1 MSCAQPAWQ
10 QSKAASGSAQGREAV
25 SLQCLVANVLWLTHM
40 SCFNPLAAISTA
52 AVQVE
57 VARVYVGTFMTSLDM
72 SGFSLSVCTL
82 DDERT
87 AALDADTEVGP
98 EAPRTALFRQHY
110 ALQLTSLPA
119 VLACE
124 AFLCDLISFL
134 ALS

>member
-1 MSCAQPAWQ
+1 
-10 QSKAASGSAQGREAV
+10 
-25 SLQCLVANVLWLTHM
+25 M

-98 EAPRTALFRQHY
+98 EAARTARFCQHHV
-110 ALQLTSLPA
+110 LQLTSLPA